1 MKKTALLKF
10 KSILQDY
17 SFVIVL
23 VAATIGFITYLT
35 YNHVYAKRFDQT
47 IFEKKDFPKFEAWA
61 QKYGEGAAYQIL
73 KAKYKNNEVDAHDFA
88 HVVGLVAFEKSAIGG
103 LALCDAAFNYG
114 CHHGF
119 IEGFLIKKGLDSVGE
134 IETTCEGFG
143 QLHAPS
149 CLHGIGHALLIN
161 TSYNLEPALK
171 DCERLKETSRIYCY
185 DGVFMERVIGSMQ
198 NEKDRQLLTEDT
210 LDKPCK
216 EISAV
221 YKSQCWRNQTTAWF
235 QYFQNSS
242 QEVLKMCT
250 TIELEHQQ
258 ICFESV
264 GLFNVMKNGEN
275 LQGLTNDCKITEGL
289 QNDSCLIGEIREL
302 MFEGKNPQTAQ
313 ALCQYTSAQ
322 NQQSCNYLFGQLLQE
337 YQMRFQKI

>member
-1 MKKTALLKF
+1 MKKIAFHKF
-10 KSILQDY
+10 KILLLD
-17 SFVIVL
+17 FWFAIAL
-23 VAATIGFITYLT
+23 TLAAVGFISYLAYFHIT
-35 YNHVYAKRFDQT
+35 SAQFDQS
-47 IFEKKDFPKFEAWA
+47 IFEKMDFQKFEKYA
-61 QKYGEGAAYQIL
+61 QKNGADKAYRAL
-73 KAKYKNNEVDAHDFA
+73 KEKYKNNEVAAHDFA
-88 HVVGLVAFEKSAIGG
+88 HVVGLVSFEKNGIGG

-161 TSYNLEPALK
+161 TSYDLEPALK

-198 NEKDRQLLTEDT
+198 NPKDKQLLTEDT
-210 LDKPCK
+210 LDQPCK
-216 EISAV
+216 EIGDI

-242 QEVLKMCT
+242 EEVLKMCT

-275 LQGLTNDCKITEGL
+275 LQGLANDCKITEG
-289 QNDSCLIGEIREL
+289 QHIDSCLIGEIREL

-313 ALCQYTSAQ
+313 ALCQYTSSQ
-322 NQQSCNYLFGQLLQE
+322 NQNSCQYEFGRLYSE
-337 YQMRFQKI
+337 YQARFQKI